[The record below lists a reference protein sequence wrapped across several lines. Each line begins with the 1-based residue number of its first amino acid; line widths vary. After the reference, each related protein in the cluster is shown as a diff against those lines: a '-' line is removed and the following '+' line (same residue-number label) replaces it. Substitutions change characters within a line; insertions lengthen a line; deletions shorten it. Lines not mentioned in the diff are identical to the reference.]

1 MKNVEYPKSYIVWD
15 LETSGL
21 DGSKDKILEIGMFMV
36 ADGEVTTSRRWVLN
50 HGIAIPEHITA
61 INGMCK
67 EIMDTEGQDP
77 KKCLQE
83 FLSFVNNSKANLT
96 HNGIKFD
103 IGFLVENCS
112 QILEM
117 TIGDVEKLRS
127 HLENTAIDTAV
138 IFKAD
143 LHGFKRQWN
152 ETFHQFAKR
161 VMEAVLRGKYNLGVC
176 CDELGID
183 RSTVTQHRALGDV
196 QLTHEVFKKLLIKH
210 S

>member
-1 MKNVEYPKSYIVWD
+1 MRTVEYPNSYIVWD

-21 DGSKDKILEIGMFMV
+21 DPVKDKILEIGMFMV
-36 ADGEVTTSRRWVLN
+36 ADGEVTATKRWVLN
-50 HGIAIPEHITA
+50 HGIKIPEHITA
-61 INGMCK
+61 INGMNE
-67 EIMDTEGQDP
+67 EIMIAEGRDP
-77 KKCLQE
+77 ATCLKE

-103 IGFLVENCS
+103 IGFLVESYNA
-112 QILEM
+112 LLVP
-117 TIGDVEKLRS
+117 TIEEVEKLRS
-127 HLENTAIDTAV
+127 HLQDTAIDTAV

-161 VMEAVLRGKYNLGVC
+161 VMEAILRGKYNLGVC
-176 CDELGID
+176 CDELKID

-196 QLTHEVFKKLLIKH
+196 QLTNEVFKALLIKH